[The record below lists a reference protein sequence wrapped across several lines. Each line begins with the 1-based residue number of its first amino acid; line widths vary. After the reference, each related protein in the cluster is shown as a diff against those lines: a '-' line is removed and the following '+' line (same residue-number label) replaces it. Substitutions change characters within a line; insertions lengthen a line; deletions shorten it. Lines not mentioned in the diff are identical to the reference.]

1 MKTEQRK
8 TDWRGATCGRALP
21 RRLLLAPLLLA
32 TACTTQTSV
41 LAHYPAPPAVKP
53 TPIPV
58 APVAMPDEVAP
69 LLTYHQSLRRMTQ
82 GELLKELSG
91 LLQQQ
96 RTPKVALQMGMTL
109 TLVRGGGD
117 LARAQ
122 TLFDGV
128 ANANDPQVQG
138 LRAFAQLLS
147 SHCAEARR
155 LTDTADRLAMQVKDG
170 QRRTEQLTDT
180 VEALKAIE
188 RGLPV
193 RPASAPAASSGAAS
207 APAGSTTATGAR

>member
-1 MKTEQRK
+1 MKTDPR
-8 TDWRGATCGRALP
+8 LP
-21 RRLLLAPLLLA
+21 GRLLPGVLLPLVLALS
-32 TACTTQTSV
+32 ACSTQRSV
-41 LAHYPAPPAVKP
+41 LPHYGTLPPVKP
-53 TPIPV
+53 LPIKVEPV
-58 APVAMPDEVAP
+58 ALPDEVMP
-69 LLTYHQSLRRMTQ
+69 LLVYHQSLRKMTQ

-96 RTPKVALQMGMTL
+96 RTPKVTLQIGMILML
-109 TLVRGGGD
+109 TRGGGD

-128 ANANDPQVQG
+128 AASDESG

-155 LTDTADRLAMQVKDG
+155 LYDQADRLSTQLKDTT
-170 QRRTEQLTDT
+170 RKTEQLSDT

-193 RPASAPAASSGAAS
+193 RPANGAST
-207 APAGSTTATGAR
+207 PGAR

>member
-1 MKTEQRK
+1 MKTDPRLP
-8 TDWRGATCGRALP
+8 GRIVYCAL
-21 RRLLLAPLLLA
+21 LPLLLMLS
-32 TACTTQTSV
+32 ACNTQRIV
-41 LAHYPAPPAVKP
+41 MPHYGALPPVQP
-53 TPIPV
+53 LPIKVEPV
-58 APVAMPDEVAP
+58 ALPDEVMP
-69 LLTYHQSLRRMTQ
+69 LLVYHVSLRKMTQ

-96 RTPKVALQMGMTL
+96 RTPKVTLQIGMILML
-109 TLVRGGGD
+109 TRGGGD

-128 ANANDPQVQG
+128 AASHETGTQG

-155 LTDTADRLAMQVKDG
+155 LYDQADRLSTQLKDTT
-170 QRRTEQLTDT
+170 RKTEQLSDT

-188 RGLPV
+188 RGLPL
-193 RPASAPAASSGAAS
+193 RPPNGTNGTNGAN
-207 APAGSTTATGAR
+207 GTTTPGAR

>member
-1 MKTEQRK
+1 MLYCLLVLPLMLLSACGSQRNM
-8 TDWRGATCGRALP
+8 
-21 RRLLLAPLLLA
+21 
-32 TACTTQTSV
+32 
-41 LAHYPAPPAVKP
+41 LAHYGAPPPVQP
-53 TPIPV
+53 LPIKVEPV
-58 APVAMPDEVAP
+58 ALPDEVTP
-69 LLTYHQSLRRMTQ
+69 LLVYHQSLRKMTQ

-96 RTPKVALQMGMTL
+96 RTPKL
-109 TLVRGGGD
+109 TLQTGMILMLTRGGGD

-122 TLFDGV
+122 GLFDSV
-128 ANANDPQVQG
+128 AGSHDPNSQG

-155 LTDTADRLAMQVKDG
+155 LYDQADRLSNQLKDTTKK
-170 QRRTEQLTDT
+170 TEQLSDT

-193 RPASAPAASSGAAS
+193 RPANGANGAS
-207 APAGSTTATGAR
+207 APGGR

>member
-1 MKTEQRK
+1 MKTDP
-8 TDWRGATCGRALP
+8 TPFRAPRSALLP
-21 RRLLLAPLLLA
+21 LLPFLLLLS
-32 TACTTQTSV
+32 ACGTQHSV
-41 LAHYPAPPAVKP
+41 LAHYGAPLAVQP
-53 TPIPV
+53 MPIKVEPV
-58 APVAMPDEVAP
+58 ALPDEVMP
-69 LLTYHQSLRRMTQ
+69 LLVYHQSLRKMTQ

-96 RTPKVALQMGMTL
+96 RTPKVTLQTGMILML
-109 TLVRGGGD
+109 TRGGGD

-122 TLFDGV
+122 GLFEGV
-128 ANANDPQVQG
+128 ASSHEPGTQG

-155 LTDTADRLAMQVKDG
+155 LYDQADRLAVQLKDSA
-170 QRRTEQLTDT
+170 RKTEQLSDT

-193 RPASAPAASSGAAS
+193 RPANGANGAST
-207 APAGSTTATGAR
+207 PGAR